1 MPCSWRTIEFMHVT
15 RGLATVLAFTLT
27 VGIPSAGFATSPQ
40 RYSTTFAAV
49 ERLSP
54 PVVLPGSPASTEDYS
69 GSFFET
75 TLEGMLSRLGV
86 VLAPEDR
93 VAVFPDPALGIGS
106 QIRIERAPTVTI
118 VDAGTS
124 YQVRTWATS
133 VDQLATE
140 RRLELAPKDIVKPA
154 LNESITNGTTV
165 TVTRVAEVEIT
176 KKEPIIFSVSK
187 KNTVDLEKGESQVT
201 TKGVS
206 GEKEVT
212 YLVKRVNGKE
222 VSRKVIATVVTRPA
236 VTEQVLVGIGP
247 KLTKEGPHKDL
258 INAAAKKYLINGTA
272 LHCLMIA
279 ESGGRPQSASSNGL
293 YKGLFQYTDGF
304 WASASAAAGYKGASI
319 TNTEAQIFAT
329 AKAISSNST
338 AWVKGKWPPWSQCS
352 NL

>member
-1 MPCSWRTIEFMHVT
+1 MHVT

-49 ERLSP
+49 ERISP
-54 PVVLPGSPASTEDYS
+54 PVANPGSPASTEDYS

-75 TLEGMLSRLGV
+75 SVEGMLSRLGV
-86 VLAPEDR
+86 AVAPEDR
-93 VAVFPDPALGIGS
+93 VVVFPDPSLGIGS

-118 VDAGTS
+118 SDAGTS

-133 VDQLATE
+133 VEQLAE
-140 RRLELAPKDIVKPA
+140 EQRLELAPKDIVKPA
-154 LNESITNGTTV
+154 LDAPLTSGTTI

-187 KNTVDLEKGESQVT
+187 KNTVDLEKGETQVT
-201 TKGVS
+201 TKGAS
-206 GEKEVT
+206 GEKDVT

-222 VSRKVIATVVTRPA
+222 VSRKVITSVVTRPA

-247 KLTKEGPHKDL
+247 KLTKEGPHRDL

-272 LHCLMIA
+272 LHCLMMR
-279 ESGGRPQSASSNGL
+279 ESRGNPQSGYPNGT
-293 YKGLFQYTDGF
+293 YKGLFQYTDGY
-304 WASASAAAGYKGASI
+304 WATASAAAGYKGASI
-319 TNTEAQIFAT
+319 TNAEAQIFAT
-329 AKAISSNST
+329 AKALTSGQSSR
-338 AWVKGKWPPWSQCS
+338 WPPWSSCS